1 MTFFATC
8 LRRPIGVSLL
18 MLALL
23 LSGGLA
29 FPFLPVASL
38 PRIDYPTIMV
48 TAALPGAEPQTMAA
62 TVAAPLERRIGQIA
76 GITELTSTSLLGI
89 TTIVAQFDLSRPID
103 AAARD
108 IQAAINAAS
117 ADLPTDMSRPP
128 TWRKNNPSAA
138 PILILALTST
148 ALPSSAVYEAA
159 EKIFGQ
165 RLSQVEGVGQVTING
180 SEKPAV
186 RVRANP
192 AALASMG
199 LGLEDVRTALND
211 ANAAGPKGR
220 IDGPDEGYAIR
231 VNDQLPKAEEYSSV
245 VVATRDGTPIRL
257 DSVATIVDGVEDV
270 RTAGWFNNQR
280 AVLVFVFKET
290 NANVIETVDR
300 IHKLMPTMRAWLPP
314 AIDLSV
320 LIDRTETIRA
330 SVREVELCLVISIGL
345 IIAMVFVFLRRRW
358 ATVAAAVTVPL
369 SITGTVAMMYLLGY
383 SVNNLSLMALTIA
396 TGFIADDAI
405 VVVEAISRR
414 MHDGEQP
421 LQAAR
426 EAVRRIGFTVASIS
440 LSLIA
445 AFIPLLFMG
454 GMIGRLFREFSV
466 TLIIAIAISAI
477 VSLTLI
483 PVLGAYLG
491 RSVDG
496 VEKPSLAD
504 RLFQKLLA
512 TYESAL
518 VVVLRHRGLTI
529 SVMAATVAM
538 TGFLWIQVPKGFFPQ
553 QDTGTI
559 VGIAEASTT
568 VSFQAMSQRVQEL
581 MRVLQQDPAVA
592 RVGSYTGQSGGP
604 PNQARIFVA
613 LKPLAERRLDTDRVI
628 SRLRRSTRNV
638 QGVALYLVPVQE
650 LRVGGRISKAQYQY
664 TLTGP
669 DVAGLEMWAGRLRNK
684 LRVVPELL
692 DVTTD
697 LEAGALQTMV
707 VIDRDAAAR
716 LQIAPHDIDQV
727 LYDAFGQR
735 LVSPIYAAHYT
746 YHVVLEADPALQEDP
761 SSFSKLFVAG
771 PGGQQ
776 VPLTSVMRVDY
787 RAQMSVV
794 AHQGQVPAVTL
805 SFSMR
810 PGLPIQRGTEI
821 IEQAMRELGAPS
833 DIVGS
838 FQGNAR
844 AFADSLATQ
853 PILVAVALATVYII
867 LGILYESIIHPITI
881 LSTLPSA
888 GIGAILALWAA
899 GYPLDLIGLVGI
911 ILLIGIVK
919 KNAIMM
925 IDYALVAEREHGR
938 SPEQAIL
945 EACLLQFRPI
955 LMTTLTAILGA
966 VPLAIGIGIGSELRQ
981 PLGISIIG
989 GLVASQLLTLFTTP
1003 VVYLALDRL
1012 RREPWRRWRMS
1023 LGISARRS
1031 GDSVFPIK

>member
-1 MTFFATC
+1 MHSEGGNFPYRNLVVTFFATC

-76 GITELTSTSLLGI
+76 GITELTSTSLLGL

-159 EKIFGQ
+159 EKILGQ

-245 VVATRDGTPIRL
+245 VVATRNGTPIRL
-257 DSVATIVDGVEDV
+257 NSVATIVDGVEDV
-270 RTAGWFNNQR
+270 RTSGWFNNQR
-280 AVLVFVFKET
+280 AVLVFVFKEA

-330 SVREVELCLVISIGL
+330 SVREVELCLAISIGL

-369 SITGTVAMMYLLGY
+369 SITGTVGMMYLLGY
-383 SVNNLSLMALTIA
+383 SIDNLSLMALTIA

-414 MHDGEQP
+414 MHDGERP

-440 LSLIA
+440 LSLVA

-518 VVVLRHRGLTI
+518 VIVLRHRALTI

-559 VGIAEASTT
+559 VGIAEAPTT

-669 DVAGLEMWAGRLRNK
+669 DVAELEMWAGRLRNK
-684 LRVVPELL
+684 LRVVSR
-692 DVTTD
+692 T
-697 LEAGALQTMV
+697 AGC
-707 VIDRDAAAR
+707 D
-716 LQIAPHDIDQV
+716 H
-727 LYDAFGQR
+727 
-735 LVSPIYAAHYT
+735 
-746 YHVVLEADPALQEDP
+746 
-761 SSFSKLFVAG
+761 
-771 PGGQQ
+771 
-776 VPLTSVMRVDY
+776 
-787 RAQMSVV
+787 
-794 AHQGQVPAVTL
+794 
-805 SFSMR
+805 
-810 PGLPIQRGTEI
+810 
-821 IEQAMRELGAPS
+821 
-833 DIVGS
+833 
-838 FQGNAR
+838 
-844 AFADSLATQ
+844 
-853 PILVAVALATVYII
+853 
-867 LGILYESIIHPITI
+867 
-881 LSTLPSA
+881 
-888 GIGAILALWAA
+888 
-899 GYPLDLIGLVGI
+899 
-911 ILLIGIVK
+911 
-919 KNAIMM
+919 
-925 IDYALVAEREHGR
+925 
-938 SPEQAIL
+938 
-945 EACLLQFRPI
+945 
-955 LMTTLTAILGA
+955 
-966 VPLAIGIGIGSELRQ
+966 
-981 PLGISIIG
+981 
-989 GLVASQLLTLFTTP
+989 
-1003 VVYLALDRL
+1003 
-1012 RREPWRRWRMS
+1012 
-1023 LGISARRS
+1023 
-1031 GDSVFPIK
+1031 